1 MKTTGLDNDYE
12 RVIQVKVP
20 KVPVNY
26 EGRQQSN
33 KHLPTLPED
42 SSSDAGPD
50 SQIDNIMV
58 GHQDHVVIPT
68 KRPSV
73 SLQVLANFTQYCP
86 PARSRNLF
94 WNWTLAVSRLFFFF
108 FFTSWWFIQGI
119 YIIYKREKLEIHI
132 DFQNGPLSTNLEDC
146 SFLKT
151 RFFYI
156 S

>member
-1 MKTTGLDNDYE
+1 MDLFFKLGLDNDYE

-42 SSSDAGPD
+42 SDGPD
-50 SQIDNIMV
+50 SQIDIMV
-58 GHQDHVVIPT
+58 GQDVVPT

-94 WNWTLAVSRLFFFF
+94 WNWTLAVSRLFFLLLFYF
-108 FFTSWWFIQGI
+108 LVI
-119 YIIYKREKLEIHI
+119 YSGDLHNI
-132 DFQNGPLSTNLEDC
+132 
-146 SFLKT
+146 
-151 RFFYI
+151 
-156 S
+156 

>member
-1 MKTTGLDNDYE
+1 MAITNIKGSYCFSFFKLGLDNDYE

-94 WNWTLAVSRLFFFF
+94 WNWTLAVSLLFSFFFL
-108 FFTSWWFIQGI
+108 WFIQGI
-119 YIIYKREKLEIHI
+119 YI
-132 DFQNGPLSTNLEDC
+132 
-146 SFLKT
+146 
-151 RFFYI
+151 YI
-156 S
+156 KERS

>member
-1 MKTTGLDNDYE
+1 MSEKKFGNLVKLIFTSFFYNYLGNYIYKNLPSFLKTTGLDNDYE

-94 WNWTLAVSRLFFFF
+94 WNWTLAVSRLFFLLLFYF
-108 FFTSWWFIQGI
+108 LVI
-119 YIIYKREKLEIHI
+119 YSGDLHNI
-132 DFQNGPLSTNLEDC
+132 
-146 SFLKT
+146 
-151 RFFYI
+151 
-156 S
+156 

>member
-1 MKTTGLDNDYE
+1 M
-12 RVIQVKVP
+12 IQVKVP

-94 WNWTLAVSRLFFFF
+94 WNWTLAVSRLFFLLLFYF
-108 FFTSWWFIQGI
+108 LVI
-119 YIIYKREKLEIHI
+119 YSGDLHNIYKREVRNPYRFSKWSVKHKLRRLFFFKNQI
-132 DFQNGPLSTNLEDC
+132 
-146 SFLKT
+146 
-151 RFFYI
+151 FYI

>member
-1 MKTTGLDNDYE
+1 MSEKKNRKFREINFHEFIIIICNYVITSIRIFLLFLKTTGLDNDYE

-108 FFTSWWFIQGI
+108 FFTSW
-119 YIIYKREKLEIHI
+119 
-132 DFQNGPLSTNLEDC
+132 
-146 SFLKT
+146 
-151 RFFYI
+151 
-156 S
+156 